1 MTISLQQNGHS
12 ERNIDYEIKRQ
23 KPIEQKLRCKIVGN
37 DPEFDIFRAIN
48 EIFGHI
54 KQSTEKTL
62 ISKISTRLLRLEL
75 KSDNETK
82 SKAIKLII
90 KIIFPDYKQ

>member
-1 MTISLQQNGHS
+1 MTISLQQNGRS
-12 ERNIDYEIKRQ
+12 ERNIDYEIERQ
-23 KPIEQKLRCKIVGN
+23 KAIEQKLRCKIVRI